1 MKIRDLKD
9 GKTLKIAIY
18 TEDTYGL
25 GFIKNVINR
34 LISEGFVST
43 KIEFVK
49 TYTPALIKKCH
60 NVRKVRSVIREV
72 DRILIIIDKE
82 NIDEFDERD
91 AIWRHLRNLKDS
103 DRKKII
109 VIATEPEIE
118 EWVCLSLNLEFD
130 KSGRNIEKKPS
141 RVLENDYNYK
151 KCRLAKYANDL
162 NFRKLLNE
170 SKSFRKFYESLK

>member
-82 NIDEFDERD
+82 NIDEFDELN

-103 DRKKII
+103 EGRR
-109 VIATEPEIE
+109 
-118 EWVCLSLNLEFD
+118 LSL
-130 KSGRNIEKKPS
+130 SPPS
-141 RVLENDYNYK
+141 RKSRSGYVCPLT
-151 KCRLAKYANDL
+151 L
-162 NFRKLLNE
+162 NSIRVVGI
-170 SKSFRKFYESLK
+170 